1 MVHKQAYPNIQ
12 SFGGHA
18 AGPSPTVYLRK
29 QYPSNAQGLNACVHS
44 F

>member
-1 MVHKQAYPNIQ
+1 MVHKQAYLNIQ

-18 AGPSPTVYLRK
+18 AGRSPTVYLRK
-29 QYPSNAQGLNACVHS
+29 QCPSNAQGLNARMHS